1 MNFGDAVADFGHRAD
16 LGHGHPGVEILD
28 LLSNDFAYLVCPDF
42 LCHVCSERKVGRGW
56 WAAGGGVFSTAH
68 CPLPTA
74 HLWIHQS
81 PLHLRQLISDRAV
94 VNQAADARDHATDD
108 RGVGSKLQPHLLAG
122 RGLQLAL
129 QRGLLPFADLARGR
143 DLSRYDVHPRV
154 EFARERLQH
163 LIQIVQSRFAQQ
175 KLQEVGGRLTGA
187 DPSEQLV
194 EHGAFA
200 FGRDHRAGEHVAQL
214 RMFVHHPLE
223 ADQFLYDLVRFA
235 TLDKH
240 ISQRARIT
248 ICNCSYTHI
257 LVVGG
262 WRSAV
267 EGWRKIF
274 LTANR
279 QPPPTLFRATHLLAY
294 TREQLGV
301 IGGRHLTP
309 DHLLGQVDCFR
320 GGEFTKISHRD
331 LFGRLDLPTGHFTNL
346 FDVSP
351 GFRVHPAAFG
361 HRFPIGLRLYL
372 LKLRVQMIESRV
384 KLRH

>member
-56 WAAGGGVFSTAH
+56 WAAGSGVFSTAH
-68 CPLPTA
+68 CPPPTA

-94 VNQAADARDHATDD
+94 VNQAADARDHAADD

-187 DPSEQLV
+187 DPREQLV

-214 RMFVHHPLE
+214 RMFVHHSLE
-223 ADQFLYDLVRFA
+223 ADQFLYDLVRFV
-235 TLDKH
+235 TLDKN

-248 ICNCSYTHI
+248 ICNCTYAHKFTSRYSSPCPHARAA
-257 LVVGG
+257 
-262 WRSAV
+262 WRRRRASSRAGSSARP
-267 EGWRKIF
+267 GQQLSWRRIHEDQPSRPVWPPRSPDRPF
-274 LTANR
+274 HESFRCPSWLPHPPGCVRPPLPDRTA
-279 QPPPTLFRATHLLAY
+279 LLSPEAP
-294 TREQLGV
+294 R
-301 IGGRHLTP
+301 P
-309 DHLLGQVDCFR
+309 DD
-320 GGEFTKISHRD
+320 
-331 LFGRLDLPTGHFTNL
+331 
-346 FDVSP
+346 
-351 GFRVHPAAFG
+351 
-361 HRFPIGLRLYL
+361 
-372 LKLRVQMIESRV
+372 
-384 KLRH
+384 